1 MRIAFFSTKSYDK
14 EYFDRV
20 NSNGHHQFIY
30 FEAALNS
37 ATASL
42 SKEHDAVCL
51 FVNDKAD
58 RETVEQLSANKVKL
72 IALRCAGFNNVD
84 LEAASKKNIKVVR
97 VPAYSPEAVAEHAVA
112 LILTLNRKTHKAYN
126 RIREGNFSLENL
138 TGFNLHGKTVGV
150 IGTGKIGQAF
160 CRIMLGFGCKIL
172 AYDKFPSSEMQQA
185 GVSYQPLDEVFAQS
199 DIISLH
205 CPLLP
210 ETHHLINEQAFSKMK
225 KGVMLINTSRGA
237 VINTADAIDA
247 LKNEKLGYFGID
259 VYEQEE
265 KLFFRDLSEKII
277 ADDMIARLIGFPNV
291 LITSH
296 QGFFTKEALEQIAA
310 VTIKNINDFEQD
322 SPLENEIS
330 YQPEVQKS
338 ESHITAN

>member
-1 MRIAFFSTKSYDK
+1 MKVAFFSTKSYDK

-20 NSNGHHQFIY
+20 NSGGHHQFTY

-37 ATASL
+37 TTATLANGY
-42 SKEHDAVCL
+42 DAVCL

-58 RETVEQLSANKVKL
+58 KETIEQLSANKIKL
-72 IALRCAGFNNVD
+72 IALRSAGFNNVD
-84 LEAASKKNIKVVR
+84 LEAASKKNIKVAR
-97 VPAYSPEAVAEHAVA
+97 VPAYSPEAVAEHAIA

-126 RIREGNFSLENL
+126 RVREGNFSLEKL
-138 TGFNLHGKTVGV
+138 TGYNLHGKTVGV

-172 AYDKFPSSEMQQA
+172 AYDKFPSEKMREA
-185 GVSYQPLDEVFAQS
+185 GVLYCSLDELLSQS

-205 CPLLP
+205 CPLSP
-210 ETHHLINEQAFSKMK
+210 ETHHLINKQALSKMK

-237 VINTADAIDA
+237 VIDTADAIEA
-247 LKNEKLGYFGID
+247 LKNEQLGYFGID

-265 KLFFRDLSEKII
+265 KLFFRDLSEKVI

-296 QGFFTKEALEQIAA
+296 QGFFTKEALEQIAS
-310 VTIKNINDFEQD
+310 VTLKNINDFENG
-322 SPLENEIS
+322 SSLENEIK
-330 YQPEVQKS
+330 YQ
-338 ESHITAN
+338 